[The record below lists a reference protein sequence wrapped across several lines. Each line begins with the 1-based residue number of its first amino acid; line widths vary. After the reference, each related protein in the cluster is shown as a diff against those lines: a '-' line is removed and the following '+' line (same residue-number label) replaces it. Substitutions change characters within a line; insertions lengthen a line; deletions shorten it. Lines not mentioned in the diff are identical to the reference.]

1 MNEIKTKQDR
11 LSAEMAI
18 MYVLADMMETQMM
31 TVEGLAM
38 ECGFSIKH
46 ELKAALGRMKKGA
59 REFHMMMRKESG
71 TSQLMIGACS
81 DTFLQFLKLMVDRT
95 QEDVDMFKIY
105 NLVKNSIPSRRGWD
119 LAESER
125 DAFSDILNGLTDETC
140 SR

>member
-11 LSAEMAI
+11 LSAEMAM

-46 ELKAALGRMKKGA
+46 ELKAALSRMKKGA

-125 DAFSDILNGLTDETC
+125 DAFSDILNGLKDETC